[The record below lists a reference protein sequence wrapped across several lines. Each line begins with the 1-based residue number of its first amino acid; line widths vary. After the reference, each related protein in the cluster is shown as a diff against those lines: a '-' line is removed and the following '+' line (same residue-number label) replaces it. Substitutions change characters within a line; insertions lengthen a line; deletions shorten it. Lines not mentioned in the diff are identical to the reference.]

1 VYSCSD
7 HYNYSELRCQMKTP
21 RTLWDDLL
29 KLATVIVG
37 VTGLFFVGFGPAT
50 QELFKRLIYGTAPDP
65 VVGVE
70 ALTYVR
76 FVYGVLGA
84 VMFGWALALWFII
97 TGPFRERQRWAW
109 NAVVASMMGWFVVD
123 TTLSLL
129 SGYGEN
135 AILNLAFAVMFAVP
149 LYLARADFQTAGRS
163 VQPSPG
169 TR

>member
-1 VYSCSD
+1 
-7 HYNYSELRCQMKTP
+7 MKTP

-29 KLATVIVG
+29 KFATVIVG

-70 ALTYVR
+70 ALRYVR

-109 NAVVASMMGWFVVD
+109 NAVVASMIGWFVVD

-135 AILNLAFAVMFAVP
+135 AILNVAFALMFAVP
-149 LYLARADFQTAGRS
+149 LHLARADFQTASRS

-169 TR
+169 TRGLVDPNDK